1 MFDYLL
7 TASLLSMFSLTSC
20 YFLKTAPAR
29 TRFYVL
35 VVGLLSWL
43 IPWQQLSPPPFLID
57 LKLYTIEVSSIS
69 DSGSIPPNS
78 IKQTTL
84 QTESNWLSGYTINQ
98 VFSNLFVFLTVVGGG
113 LLLARV
119 WSYKRL
125 LSGIEKGA
133 YISEEHQYLHS
144 FCTVKF
150 TELSTPA
157 ITTGPIQHTIWL
169 DFKMKGRPELESVIE
184 HELTH
189 IKHKDTYWL
198 WLICATESIFFWNPF
213 CLLLANLARQQI
225 ELSCDESCMEKLSDK
240 YRYDL
245 ASLLL
250 SEHQYRYEHASLG
263 HSVLAVSHSK
273 SFNIQRVKTLNKEK
287 KMKLSHLMIITAAL
301 SCSALAAN
309 QIVSEK
315 QVTQGAS
322 KQKSEKSARYQQ
334 QLRELLA
341 GAKGAKSND
350 ETQLKAA
357 VSHILNWH
365 SNRGSLN
372 GFEELDIKVK
382 SFTLLDQTY
391 HKLGQYEA
399 ILTAYNNWFPE
410 GSTQPPFL
418 KNRLASAYMHLGQH
432 QKAAE
437 QLESLSEKM
446 QSRFQIGSATDLARA
461 YIEMA
466 DYDKALAVLN
476 SDVVTSAE
484 NQAYQDILRYYA
496 YEKLNNQTKVN
507 ELKER
512 LPADYAKTPA
522 ILPRLP
528 RPGSLLLAKL

>member
-1 MFDYLL
+1 M
-7 TASLLSMFSLTSC
+7 
-20 YFLKTAPAR
+20 
-29 TRFYVL
+29 
-35 VVGLLSWL
+35 
-43 IPWQQLSPPPFLID
+43 
-57 LKLYTIEVSSIS
+57 
-69 DSGSIPPNS
+69 
-78 IKQTTL
+78 
-84 QTESNWLSGYTINQ
+84 
-98 VFSNLFVFLTVVGGG
+98 
-113 LLLARV
+113 
-119 WSYKRL
+119 
-125 LSGIEKGA
+125 
-133 YISEEHQYLHS
+133 
-144 FCTVKF
+144 
-150 TELSTPA
+150 STPA
-157 ITTGPIQHTIWL
+157 ITTGPLQHTIWL
-169 DFKMKGRPELESVIE
+169 DFKMKGRPELDSVIE

-198 WLICATESIFFWNPF
+198 WLICATESVFFWNPL

-382 SFTLLDQTY
+382 SCRSFFIMTCFFLGLSTFSYSEPYNLAKVYHEVISYHNTGKYIKDLNAVIHEAEAYILAKASALKSTHQPLAVVLDIDENYKDQT
-391 HKLGQYEA
+391 
-399 ILTAYNNWFPE
+399 
-410 GSTQPPFL
+410 
-418 KNRLASAYMHLGQH
+418 
-432 QKAAE
+432 
-437 QLESLSEKM
+437 
-446 QSRFQIGSATDLARA
+446 
-461 YIEMA
+461 
-466 DYDKALAVLN
+466 
-476 SDVVTSAE
+476 
-484 NQAYQDILRYYA
+484 
-496 YEKLNNQTKVN
+496 
-507 ELKER
+507 
-512 LPADYAKTPA
+512 
-522 ILPRLP
+522 
-528 RPGSLLLAKL
+528 